1 VPHRKGVAAVRAAAY
16 ASHVLACP
24 NCGRENPD
32 DASFCMACA
41 TPLTPATPAREV
53 RKTVTALF
61 CDLVGS
67 TALAERHDP
76 EVLKPILRSYFEE
89 MRATVERHGGFV
101 EKFIGDAVVAVFG
114 IPQVHEDDA
123 LRAVRAAVEMR
134 ERLASLG
141 ADAPVELGCRI
152 GLTTGEVLVGK
163 EDQPPIGDTM
173 NTAARL
179 QSVAEPGEI
188 LIGETTYRLVQD
200 AVVAEPVEPLALKG
214 KSEAVPAFRLLQVAS
229 LSPMRTRHLD
239 APMVG
244 RTRERVLLE
253 QAFER
258 AASDRDCQLFT
269 VLGAAGAGKSR
280 LVEEFLS
287 GLDEGLV
294 LRGRCL
300 PYGDGITYFPVVG
313 AMKEALG
320 IADFDDESSVR
331 ERIHAAVAG
340 QDHAD
345 VIAANLAKL
354 LGAGEG
360 GAPEET
366 FWAIRR
372 FLEVRGEDQPVV
384 VVFDDIHWGESTFL
398 DLVEHIADWSRDAAI
413 LLLCMARPDLLDV
426 REGWAGGKTNA
437 TTISLAPLSETEC
450 AELIDHLLGSSD
462 LPVDVRARIT
472 GVAEGNPLF
481 VEEMLRM
488 LIDDGL
494 LARDGGGWTPAQD
507 IADVSVP
514 PTISALLSARLD
526 RLSEPERALIEAAAV
541 CGKEFHRGALLELS
555 SHGRGDVDVHL
566 RSLVRRELVTPERS
580 LLPGEDAYRFR
591 HLLIRDAAYDAIPK
605 RERADLHQ
613 AFAGWLERVAGE
625 RLAEQEEILG
635 YHLEQAYRLRV
646 ELGSKDDRE
655 PELATTAAAHLAAA
669 GSRSYARG
677 DTVGAIALFS
687 RAVDLL
693 PVTDPERVRYGIE
706 LGISLAWGGREVR
719 AIEVL
724 AEADEAAAAIGDLGL
739 AMHASLALTDIRSW
753 RQPRAW
759 LELKPV
765 SERAI
770 EVFELVADD
779 VGLAHACYL
788 LAWDHNIRF
797 HFAEKDRA
805 VLRGLAHAETAGDRR
820 LRAQLLSMWCG
831 STWGPTSVTEGLAR
845 CEEVLVRGAGSREI
859 EADVARTRAAFEA
872 MRGDIAKARE
882 QYSQGKAVI
891 DELGRPLMSAFAMQE
906 GWYIE
911 MLARDFRRAEDL
923 TRSEYGRLVEAD
935 SLALQGITRDLLAL
949 SLCAQ
954 GRFEEADVLAREAER
969 EASGVGDVVV
979 ENVWRRVRARSFS
992 ARGDHR
998 EAVRL
1003 AREADA
1009 LFEGTDALIDH
1020 GECLLD
1026 LAEVLRAAGDHDEA
1040 VEAARGALALYEQK
1054 ENVVEAGRAKHF
1066 LAELKR

>member
-1 VPHRKGVAAVRAAAY
+1 M
-16 ASHVLACP
+16 LACS

-32 DASFCMACA
+32 DAFFCMNCA
-41 TPLTPATPAREV
+41 TPLAPATPARQV

-67 TALAERHDP
+67 TTLAERHDP
-76 EVLKPILRSYFEE
+76 EVLKPVLQRYFEE
-89 MRATVERHGGFV
+89 MRDAAERHGGLV

-114 IPQVHEDDA
+114 IPQAHEDDA

-134 ERLASLG
+134 GRLASFG
-141 ADAPVELGCRI
+141 GDSAVEVTSRI
-152 GLTTGEVLVGK
+152 GLTTGEVLVSG

-179 QSVAEPGEI
+179 QSSAAPGEI
-188 LIGETTYRLVQD
+188 LIGEPTFRLVQD

-214 KSEAVPAFRLLQVAS
+214 KTEPVPAFRLLQVAS

-244 RTRERVLLE
+244 RTRERVLLQ

-258 AASDRDCQLFT
+258 TASDRDCQLFT

-280 LVEEFLS
+280 LVEEFLT
-287 GLDEGLV
+287 GLAEGLV

-331 ERIHAAVAG
+331 EKIQVAVAG

-345 VIAANLAKL
+345 TIAANLSKL

-372 FLEVRGEDQPVV
+372 FLEVRGTDQPVV
-384 VVFDDIHWGESTFL
+384 VVFDDIHWGEPTFL
-398 DLVEHIADWSRDAAI
+398 DLVEHIADWSRDASI

-426 REGWAGGKTNA
+426 RAGWAGGKTNA
-437 TTISLAPLSETEC
+437 TTISLAPLSEAEC
-450 AELIDHLLGSSD
+450 DELIDHLLGSSE
-462 LPVDVRARIT
+462 LPEEIRVRIT

-481 VEEMLRM
+481 VEELLRM

-494 LARDGGGWTPAQD
+494 LARDGERWMPAGD
-507 IADVSVP
+507 LGDVSVP

-526 RLSEPERALIEAAAV
+526 RLSEQERALIEAAAV
-541 CGKEFHRGALLELS
+541 CGKEFHRGALVELS
-555 SHGRGDVDVHL
+555 PEGCGDLDVHL

-605 RERADLHQ
+605 RERADLHE

-625 RLAEQEEILG
+625 RVAEQEEILG

-646 ELGSKDDRE
+646 ELRSEDEHG
-655 PELATTAAAHLAAA
+655 PQLAMAAAAHLAAA
-669 GSRSYARG
+669 GRRSYARG
-677 DTVGAIALFS
+677 DTEGAIALFT

-693 PVTDPERVRYGIE
+693 PVTDPERVRFGIE

-719 AIEVL
+719 ALEVL
-724 AEADEAAAAIGDLGL
+724 ADADAAAVAIGDRGL
-739 AMHASLALTDIRSW
+739 QMHASLALTEIGSW
-753 RQPRAW
+753 REATAW
-759 LELKPV
+759 VRWRPEA
-765 SERAI
+765 ERAI
-770 EVFELVADD
+770 EVFEPAGDNA
-779 VGLAHACYL
+779 GLARAWYL
-788 LAWDHNIRF
+788 LAWDHNVRC
-797 HFAEKDRA
+797 HYAEKDRA
-805 VLRGLAHAETAGDRR
+805 VLRALDHAEAAGDRR
-820 LRAQLLSMWCG
+820 LRAEVLIMWCG
-831 STWGPTSVTEGLAR
+831 SVWGPVSVTEGLDR
-845 CEEVLVRGAGSREI
+845 CEEVLARGGGSREF

-872 MRGDIAKARE
+872 MRGDFAQARAH
-882 QYSQGKAVI
+882 YSDGKAI
-891 DELGRPLMSAFAMQE
+891 LDELGRPVVSAFAVQE

-911 MLARDFRRAEDL
+911 MIAGDFRRAEEL

-935 SLALQGITRDLLAL
+935 SLPLQDITRDMLAL
-949 SLCAQ
+949 ALCAQ
-954 GRFEEADVLAREAER
+954 GRFEEADALASETERKVLGRE
-969 EASGVGDVVV
+969 DVTGQ
-979 ENVWRRVRARSFS
+979 NVWRRVRARTLS
-992 ARGDHR
+992 ARGEHG
-998 EAVRL
+998 EAVRV
-1003 AREADA
+1003 AREAEA

-1020 GECLLD
+1020 AECLLD
-1026 LAEVLRAAGDHDEA
+1026 LAEVLRAAGKGGEA
-1040 VEAARGALALYEQK
+1040 GDAAHEALALYEQK
-1054 ENVVEAGRAKHF
+1054 ENVVEAVRARGF
-1066 LAELKR
+1066 LAELER

>member
-1 VPHRKGVAAVRAAAY
+1 MRAAAY

-24 NCGRENPD
+24 TCARENPD

-53 RKTVTALF
+53 RKTVTAVF

-67 TALAERHDP
+67 TALAERNDP
-76 EVLKPILRSYFEE
+76 EVLKPILGGYFEE
-89 MRATVERHGGFV
+89 MRVAVERHGGLV

-114 IPQVHEDDA
+114 IPQAHEDDA

-141 ADAPVELGCRI
+141 AEAPVELACRI
-152 GLTTGEVLVGK
+152 GLTTGEVLVGR
-163 EDQPPIGDTM
+163 EDQPLIGDTM

-179 QSVAEPGEI
+179 ESAAEPGEI
-188 LIGETTYRLVQD
+188 LIGETTYRLVRD

-253 QAFER
+253 QAFDR
-258 AASDRDCQLFT
+258 AVSDRDCQLFT

-287 GLDEGLV
+287 GLDESLV

-331 ERIHAAVAG
+331 ESIHAAVAG

-384 VVFDDIHWGESTFL
+384 VVFDDIHWGEPTFL

-413 LLLCMARPDLLDV
+413 LLLCMARLDLLDV

-494 LARDGGGWTPAQD
+494 LARDGGGWVPAGD

-526 RLSEPERALIEAAAV
+526 RLSEPERTLIEAAAV

-555 SHGRGDVDVHL
+555 SDGGGDLDVHL

-605 RERADLHQ
+605 RERAQLH
-613 AFAGWLERVAGE
+613 AGFAAWLERVAGE
-625 RLAEQEEILG
+625 RVAEQEEILG
-635 YHLEQAYRLRV
+635 YHLERAYRLRM
-646 ELGSKDDRE
+646 ELGPDDDRGH
-655 PELATTAAAHLAAA
+655 ELARAAATHLAAA
-669 GSRSYARG
+669 GRRSYARG
-677 DTVGAIALFS
+677 DTEGAITLFS

-693 PVTDPERVRYGIE
+693 PVTDPERVAHGIE
-706 LGISLAWGGREVR
+706 LGRSLAWGGREVK

-724 AEADEAAAAIGDLGL
+724 AEAENDAAAIDDVGL
-739 AMHASLALTDIRSW
+739 RMHVSLALSDIRAW
-753 RQPRAW
+753 RDLRGW
-759 LELKPV
+759 LEWKPL

-770 EVFELVADD
+770 EVFEPAGDD
-779 VGLAHACYL
+779 AGLARAWFL
-788 LAWDHNIRF
+788 LAWDHNVRF
-797 HFAEKDRA
+797 HHAECDRA
-805 VLRGLAHAETAGDRR
+805 VLRGLAHAEAAGDRG
-820 LRAQLLSMWCG
+820 LRAELLIMWTG

-859 EADVARTRAAFEA
+859 EADVARTRAALEA

-882 QYSQGKAVI
+882 RYAQGKSVI
-891 DELGRPLMSAFAMQE
+891 DELGRPLASGFAVQE

-923 TRSEYGRLVEAD
+923 ARSEYRRLVEAD
-935 SLALQGITRDLLAL
+935 SLPLQEITRDMLAV

-954 GRFEEADVLAREAER
+954 GRFEEADELARETER
-969 EASGVGDVVV
+969 KVLEIGDLAV
-979 ENVWRRVRARSFS
+979 ETVWRRVRARSFS

-1003 AREADA
+1003 AREAEA

-1026 LAEVLRAAGDHDEA
+1026 LAEVLRAAGDRAEA
-1040 VEAARGALALYEQK
+1040 VEAARRALSLYEQK
-1054 ENVVEAGRAKHF
+1054 ENVVEAGRAKDF
-1066 LAELKR
+1066 LAELER